1 MEQFNDASLVGT
13 YAVANIGHGGQ
24 TPQAGVSVATYDG
37 KGSFSGV
44 TIQDVPGH
52 TFTERVFVTVPF
64 TGTYSVS
71 ESGEGAGSITTKM
84 PDGSTHEVRIDYG
97 HYQVGEEKWRYG
109 SREIRLLRTSSC
121 RLRQIFSRWKRP
133 GCPMRASYQRQP

>member
-1 MEQFNDASLVGT
+1 MERFSNARLIGT

-44 TIQDVPGH
+44 TVQDVPGH

-84 PDGSTHEVRIDYG
+84 PDGSTHEVRIALVITKSAKKNG
-97 HYQVGEEKWRYG
+97 VTVAEKFAFMH
-109 SREIRLLRTSSC
+109 EQL
-121 RLRQIFSRWKRP
+121 FP
-133 GCPMRASYQRQP
+133 